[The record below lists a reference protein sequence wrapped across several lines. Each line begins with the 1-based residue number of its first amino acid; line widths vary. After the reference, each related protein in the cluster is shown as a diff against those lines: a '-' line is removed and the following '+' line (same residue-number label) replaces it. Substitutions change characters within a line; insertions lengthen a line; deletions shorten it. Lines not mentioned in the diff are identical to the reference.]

1 MLGTSVGWTDSYPY
15 EYPQQWIDVTGLRG
29 KFAYVQ
35 VADPDHLLIES
46 NHRNDISETYVE
58 LPSGAC
64 SGTASRLL
72 LPDGVH
78 MEMATWEAQQIV

>member
-35 VADPDHLLIES
+35 IVDPDNLLFES
-46 NHRNDISETYVE
+46 NHHNDISETYVE
-58 LPSGAC
+58 LPSGRVLGQRVEVG
-64 SGTASRLL
+64 S
-72 LPDGVH
+72 P
-78 MEMATWEAQQIV
+78 